1 MYLCIDKY
9 LHTMKSFLQP
19 GLLLALIS
27 TALIL
32 SLSSCSHT
40 LPPSLTSVFPADG
53 DTSVCPDTRLVLT
66 FRQAPTLGQSGKI
79 RVIDDLTGEPIDS
92 LDLSI
97 PAGPTQRATY
107 GPECDY
113 TPVPYD
119 YSRAM
124 MPTNRNTRPG
134 TPSGV
139 ALPTSADYQL
149 NIIGGFTDAFHFYP
163 VIVRD
168 TVATIYLHNNV
179 LDYNRQYRVTI
190 DAECFHCPTDSFSGL
205 QWHFRTRPE
214 APLTARVLRVDPSGQ
229 ADFCTVQGALDFV
242 PDFSA
247 DDYYISIA
255 PGDYEELVYARNKTH
270 IHLQGSGMDVTRVH
284 YANCEVFNPH
294 PVNVKTNEWP
304 GTFPSRRAAFMLD
317 NCADVT
323 LQDMTIATDMQG
335 QAEGLLLN
343 GERIQLRQIHIIGSG
358 DALQANGTIYMEDCE
373 LDGGGDT
380 FLGRGS
386 LFAYRCRLRNDGG
399 PFTWIRNTQGTH
411 GDVFVECD
419 FSTFNGRPVD
429 LGRAP
434 NNGKQSYPH
443 AEQVL
448 INCRV
453 ADCIPAGWSS
463 IGCPTAYFAEFG
475 TTDLATGQPADLS
488 HRHPY
493 AHQLRAG
500 RDDKLIADYQD
511 PAFVLRGWNP
521 RHGL

>member
-1 MYLCIDKY
+1 
-9 LHTMKSFLQP
+9 MKFIFSSRI
-19 GLLLALIS
+19 LLAF
-27 TALIL
+27 L
-32 SLSSCSHT
+32 SLVLLTCLSSCSHS
-40 LPPSLTSVFPADG
+40 LPKALTSVFPADG
-53 DTSVCPDTRLVLT
+53 DTSVCPDAHLVLT
-66 FRQAPTLGQSGKI
+66 FRQAPTLGQCGKI
-79 RVIDDLTGEPIDS
+79 RVFDDITGEPIDS

-97 PAGPTQRATY
+97 PAGPTERATY

-113 TPVPYD
+113 SPVPYD
-119 YSRAM
+119 YRRGM

-139 ALPTSADYQL
+139 AERTSNQYQL

-163 VIVRD
+163 VILRD

-179 LDYNRQYRVTI
+179 LDYDRQYRVTI
-190 DAECFHCPTDSFSGL
+190 DAECFVCEADPFPGV
-205 QWHFRTRPE
+205 QWHFRTRPTGPKGALLQVE
-214 APLTARVLRVDPSGQ
+214 PNGQ
-229 ADFCTVQGALDFV
+229 GDFCTVQGALDYV

-247 DDYYISIA
+247 HDYYISIA
-255 PGDYEELVYARNKTH
+255 PGDYEELVYARNKSH

-317 NCADVT
+317 NCSDIT
-323 LQDMTIATDMQG
+323 LQDMTIATDMRG

-343 GERIQLRQIHIIGSG
+343 GERMLLRQIHIIGSG

-373 LDGGGDT
+373 MDGGGDT

-399 PFTWIRNTQGTH
+399 PFTWIRNTQGVH

-419 FSTFNGRPVD
+419 FSTNNDRPVN
-429 LGRAP
+429 LGRCP
-434 NNGKQSYPH
+434 DNGKQSYPY

-448 INCRV
+448 IHCRV
-453 ADCIPAGWSS
+453 AECIPEGWSA
-463 IGCPTAYFAEFG
+463 IGHKTAFFAEYDTRDL
-475 TTDLATGQPADLS
+475 TTGSPVDVTK
-488 HRHPY
+488 RHPY
-493 AHQLRAG
+493 SRQLKEG
-500 RDDKLIADYQD
+500 RDDALIRQYQD
-511 PAFVLRGWNP
+511 PAFVLNGWNP
-521 RHGL
+521 R